1 LGVTTVLVVED
12 DEQLAHTIGA
22 ALATDGHTIVHAS
35 TGHQALGLA
44 ATEHPRAVVLDL
56 GLPDLPGLDVLARLR
71 EERHPASV
79 LILTAAN
86 ALEDRVTGLRLGA
99 DDYLGKP
106 FALTELRAR
115 VAALMRRGNR
125 EHQQELTVGPLRLDP
140 YARRAWHG
148 EHELSL
154 SAREFELLA
163 TLMRRADEVVD
174 RASLLREAWDPNM
187 EQRSNV
193 VNVYVKYL
201 RAKIDEPF
209 GTDLLQTV
217 RGRGYRLAAE

>member
-1 LGVTTVLVVED
+1 VATVLLVED
-12 DEQLAHTIGA
+12 DVQLASLIGE
-22 ALATDGHTIVHAS
+22 ALVLDGHTVVHAS

-44 ATEHPRAVVLDL
+44 GTEHPRAVVLDL
-56 GLPDLPGLDVLARLR
+56 GLPDLSGLDVLAQLR
-71 EERHPASV
+71 AERHPAAV

-86 ALEDRVTGLRLGA
+86 ALDDRVTGLRLGA

-115 VAALMRRGNR
+115 VAALVRRGYR
-125 EHQQELTVGPLRLDP
+125 EHQLELTVGPLRLDP

-148 EHELSL
+148 EEELLL

-163 TLMRRADEVVD
+163 ALMRRADEVVD
-174 RASLLREAWDPNM
+174 RAWLLREAWDPNM

-217 RGRGYRLAAE
+217 RGQGYRLTAT